1 MKTVDQIAMDLER
14 DFDTSKPVIFTGNYD
29 IPYSIV
35 QDAYVSYSSPVYYK
49 MKRLADLVD
58 PDLLDKYNRGSRGV
72 WVAQTPALSV
82 IDWGRYAF
90 DSDAELV
97 KFLKCTGISWWL
109 WRTSASMR
117 QRKKSLWICRNIR
130 RRVIL

>member
-58 PDLLDKYNRGSRGV
+58 RICWINTIVDQR
-72 WVAQTPALSV
+72 SV
-82 IDWGRYAF
+82 GGTD
-90 DSDAELV
+90 
-97 KFLKCTGISWWL
+97 TGIVCYRL
-109 WRTSASMR
+109 GT
-117 QRKKSLWICRNIR
+117 LC
-130 RRVIL
+130 L